1 MDQPYR
7 PLVAALWMLVA
18 IAAFMSMAVAGRA
31 VAPAHD
37 TFEIMLY
44 RSLIGLAI
52 VLAVAGRIGTLHQ
65 IGLRRMRLH
74 LARNVAHF
82 AGQNLWFYALTV
94 IPLAQVFALEFT
106 TPVWVILLSPLLLG
120 ERLTRRGLV
129 AAATGFAGILIV
141 ARPDLANLSPGIIA
155 AALCAVGFALSA
167 MLTKQLTRV
176 EPMTVILFW
185 LTLMQ
190 TVFALVLAGWDGA
203 IALPGRADW
212 PWLVLIGLAGMA
224 AHFALTRAL
233 SLAPATL
240 VMPVDF
246 LRLPA
251 IALLGW
257 VVYDEPVDAWIV
269 AGAALILAANAINL
283 KRARGH

>member
-1 MDQPYR
+1 MTQPYR
-7 PLVAALWMLVA
+7 PLAAALWMLLA
-18 IAAFMSMAVAGRA
+18 IVAFMSMAVAGRA

-44 RSLIGLAI
+44 RSLIGVAV
-52 VLAVAGRIGTLHQ
+52 VLAVGGWAGTLHQ

-74 LARNVAHF
+74 LTRNVAHF

-106 TPVWVILLSPLLLG
+106 TPVWVILLSPLMLG
-120 ERLTRRGLV
+120 EKLTGKGAL
-129 AAATGFAGILIV
+129 AAALGFVGILIV
-141 ARPDLANLSPGIIA
+141 ARPDPANLSPGLIA

-167 MLTKQLTRV
+167 ILTKQLTRV

-185 LTLMQ
+185 LTVMQ
-190 TVFALVLAGWDGA
+190 AVFALGLAGRDGD
-203 IALPGRADW
+203 IALPDATSG
-212 PWLVLIGLAGMA
+212 PWLLLIGLAGMV

-233 SLAPATL
+233 SLAPAT
-240 VMPVDF
+240 VAMPVDF

-251 IALLGW
+251 IAVLGW
-257 VVYDEPVDAWIV
+257 LVYDEAVDGYLVI
-269 AGAALILAANAINL
+269 GAALILVANAINL
-283 KRARGH
+283 KRTRAG

>member
-1 MDQPYR
+1 MTQPYR
-7 PLVAALWMLVA
+7 PLAAALWMLLA
-18 IAAFMSMAVAGRA
+18 IVAFMSMAVAGRA

-44 RSLIGLAI
+44 RSLIGIAV
-52 VLAVAGRIGTLHQ
+52 VLAVGGWAGTLHQ

-74 LARNVAHF
+74 LTRNVAHF

-106 TPVWVILLSPLLLG
+106 TPVWVILLSPLMLG
-120 ERLTRRGLV
+120 EKLTGKGAL
-129 AAATGFAGILIV
+129 AAALGFVGILIV
-141 ARPDLANLSPGIIA
+141 ARPDPANLSPGLIA

-167 MLTKQLTRV
+167 ILTKQLTRV

-185 LTLMQ
+185 LTVMQ
-190 TVFALVLAGWDGA
+190 AVFALGLAGRDGD
-203 IALPGRADW
+203 IALPDATSG
-212 PWLVLIGLAGMA
+212 PWLLLIGLAGMV

-233 SLAPATL
+233 SLAPAT
-240 VMPVDF
+240 VAMPVDF

-251 IALLGW
+251 IAVLGW
-257 VVYDEPVDAWIV
+257 LVYDEAVDGYLVI
-269 AGAALILAANAINL
+269 GAALILVANAINL
-283 KRARGH
+283 KRTRAG